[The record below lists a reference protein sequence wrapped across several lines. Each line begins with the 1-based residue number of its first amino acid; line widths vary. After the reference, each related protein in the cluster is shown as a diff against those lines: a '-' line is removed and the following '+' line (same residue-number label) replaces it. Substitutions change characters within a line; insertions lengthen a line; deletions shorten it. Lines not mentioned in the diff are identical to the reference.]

1 MLGAR
6 LAWGKQEAQEA
17 LNRYEVVVRAV
28 ARRLAP
34 AARFG
39 HALDEEDLRAE
50 GRVAVLEALR
60 TYAGF
65 GIEER
70 TWVRTRIRQRMI
82 DAIRKLD
89 VRTRDEVRKGAEREK
104 ARLESGLHSLPTEP
118 AVRRLVSLDTLYGDS
133 EPGCASFGDTSVVSA
148 DDVAEQNAQNTRL
161 LDAISVLAPRQ
172 RTAIELGLFE
182 GLALR
187 EIGDR
192 MGISESRVCQLQKRA
207 VQHLQRAVA
216 CLHDDARTVQEAD
229 AAHAA

>member
-6 LAWGKQEAQEA
+6 LAWGNQEAQEA

-104 ARLESGLHSLPTEP
+104 ARMENSGVHSLPPEP
-118 AVRRLVSLDTLYGDS
+118 AVRRLVSLDTLFGDS
-133 EPGCASFGDTSVVSA
+133 EPGSASFGDSSVVSA
-148 DDVAEQNAQNTRL
+148 DDQAEQNAQNTRL
-161 LDAISVLAPRQ
+161 LDAISVLPPRQ

-207 VQHLQRAVA
+207 VQHLQRAVS
-216 CLHDDARTVQEAD
+216 CVQGEPCAQD
-229 AAHAA
+229 AA

>member
-6 LAWGKQEAQEA
+6 LAWGNREAQEA

-70 TWVRTRIRQRMI
+70 TWVRTRVRQRMI

-89 VRTRDEVRKGAEREK
+89 VRTRDEVRKGAERER
-104 ARLESGLHSLPTEP
+104 ARNEGGSPSLPPEGT
-118 AVRRLVSLDTLYGDS
+118 VRRLVSLDTLYGDG
-133 EPGCASFGDTSVVSA
+133 EPGAANIGDQSAASA
-148 DDVAEQNAQNTRL
+148 DELAEQNAQSSRL
-161 LDAISVLAPRQ
+161 LDAIS
-172 RTAIELGLFE
+172 GLP
-182 GLALR
+182 
-187 EIGDR
+187 
-192 MGISESRVCQLQKRA
+192 
-207 VQHLQRAVA
+207 
-216 CLHDDARTVQEAD
+216 
-229 AAHAA
+229 

>member
-1 MLGAR
+1 
-6 LAWGKQEAQEA
+6 
-17 LNRYEVVVRAV
+17 VRAV

-39 HALDEEDLRAE
+39 HALDEEDLCAE

-70 TWVRTRIRQRMI
+70 TWVRTRVRQRMI
-82 DAIRKLD
+82 DAIRRLD
-89 VRTRDEVRKGAEREK
+89 VRTRDEVQKAAERER
-104 ARLESGLHSLPTEP
+104 ARFSVDGEVEPHSQTFC
-118 AVRRLVSLDTLYGDS
+118 VRRLVSLDAMVADLEPLLSPLS
-133 EPGCASFGDTSVVSA
+133 EVAPFA
-148 DDVAEQNAQNTRL
+148 DEVAENNAQQTL
-161 LDAISVLAPRQ
+161 LLGAIADLPPRQ
-172 RTAIELGLFE
+172 REAIELGLFE

-207 VQHLQRAVA
+207 IQHLQRAVTPKQ
-216 CLHDDARTVQEAD
+216 LD
-229 AAHAA
+229 AA

>member
-6 LAWGKQEAQEA
+6 LAWGNREAQEA
-17 LNRYEVVVRAV
+17 LDRYEAVVRAV

-89 VRTRDEVRKGAEREK
+89 VRTRDEVRKGNERER
-104 ARLESGLHSLPTEP
+104 ARLESGLHSLPPEP
-118 AVRRLVSLDTLYGDS
+118 AVRRLVSLDTLYGDA
-133 EPGCASFGDTSVVSA
+133 EPGSASFGDNSA
-148 DDVAEQNAQNTRL
+148 VTADEQVEQNAQSSRL
-161 LDAISVLAPRQ
+161 LSAIQVLPPRQ

-216 CLHDDARTVQEAD
+216 SCRPEQEPAQD
-229 AAHAA
+229 AA

>member
-6 LAWGKQEAQEA
+6 LAWGNREAQEA
-17 LNRYEVVVRAV
+17 LTRYEAVVRAV

-39 HALDEEDLRAE
+39 HALDEEDLCAE

-82 DAIRKLD
+82 DAIRRLD
-89 VRTRDEVRKGAEREK
+89 VRTRDEVRKGVERERANAQK
-104 ARLESGLHSLPTEP
+104 CGQSLLPEAP
-118 AVRRLVSLDTLYGDS
+118 VRRLVSLDTLHGDAES
-133 EPGCASFGDTSVVSA
+133 TCDGLGDGAIWA
-148 DDVAEQNAQNTRL
+148 DDMAEQSAQSSRL
-161 LDAISVLAPRQ
+161 LAAIRVLPPRQ
-172 RTAIELGLFE
+172 RRAIELGLFE

-187 EIGDR
+187 EIGLR

-207 VQHLQRAVA
+207 VQHLQRAVSSHQD
-216 CLHDDARTVQEAD
+216 LPLTQN
-229 AAHAA
+229 AA

>member
-6 LAWGKQEAQEA
+6 LAWGNREAQEA
-17 LNRYEVVVRAV
+17 LARYEVVVRAV

-39 HALDEEDLRAE
+39 HALDEEDLCAE

-82 DAIRKLD
+82 DAIRRLD
-89 VRTRDEVRKGAEREK
+89 VRTRDEVRKGNERER
-104 ARLESGLHSLPTEP
+104 ARTEGNDQALPPET
-118 AVRRLVSLDTLYGDS
+118 AVRRLVSLDTMYGDA
-133 EPGCASFGDTSVVSA
+133 EPASVTLSDASIVSA
-148 DDVAEQNAQNTRL
+148 DDVVEQNAQNSRL
-161 LDAISVLAPRQ
+161 LDAIRVLPPRQ
-172 RTAIELGLFE
+172 RRAIELGLFE

-207 VQHLQRAVA
+207 VQHLQRAVSCA
-216 CLHDDARTVQEAD
+216 SSDAQREQN
-229 AAHAA
+229 AA